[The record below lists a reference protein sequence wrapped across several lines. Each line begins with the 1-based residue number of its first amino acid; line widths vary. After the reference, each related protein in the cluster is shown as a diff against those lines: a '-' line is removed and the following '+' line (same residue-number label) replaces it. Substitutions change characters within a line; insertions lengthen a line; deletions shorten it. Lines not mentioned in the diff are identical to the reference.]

1 MNRPLFTTYLGLRF
15 RSLRN
20 RILAQHW
27 KRWVEIAVSLIILIG
42 VEWGGYLLFRSAFR
56 FLLGQGEIGQIILD
70 RLFNMG
76 WSVIFLLLIISNIIT
91 AFSTFYRS
99 PEVEYLFST
108 NLSYG
113 QIFRLKF
120 LDSLLFSSWAI
131 VLLGLPLILAYG
143 AVRELT
149 VASMLLLTIFGLPLL
164 LWLAGIT
171 ALLILLPLIRISGYI
186 RLRTSFVILA
196 LALCGFFLLY
206 RQFNQVDVVVA
217 GDVADLRY
225 LGRYLENLARQPF
238 QLIPSYWFTHC
249 FFMKAGDPS
258 NLMLF
263 GGLLVTTALLGW
275 ELLLAVVGRLYYGS
289 WQLLQSRHRILT
301 PAGQSQGK
309 LFGRLKHLPAR
320 TRALYLKDLAQFS
333 RTPQQWIQFLL
344 FILMIM
350 IYVLNLARIEY
361 NLHSAGE
368 FWRRLV
374 FVLNFGFSGFVLAS
388 LITRFVFPLISLE
401 GRNRWVLLAS
411 PVTMKQLLRQKFRL
425 SATLFFVLAE
435 LVALLSGILLKQTAV
450 MILISSILLLVMSV
464 TLTSISLGLGAVFP
478 LYHESNPMR
487 IVSGLGG
494 IIAILVSLAYL
505 GLMILAL
512 IWLTGFYYAGHYGP
526 VFWTLIFVMLL
537 VNALANYVSLNLG
550 YRALCRAVG

>member
-27 KRWVEIAVSLIILIG
+27 KRWVEIGVSVFILIG
-42 VEWGGYLLFRSAFR
+42 VEGGGYLLFRNAFR
-56 FLLGQGEIGQIILD
+56 FLIGQGEIGQIILD

-108 NLSYG
+108 SLSYR
-113 QIFRLKF
+113 QVFRLKF
-120 LDSLLFSSWAI
+120 LDNLVFSSWAI

-143 AVRELT
+143 AVHDLT
-149 VASMLLLTIFGLPLL
+149 ATALLLLSSFGLPLL

-171 ALLILLPLIRISGYI
+171 ALTILLPLIRISGYI

-206 RQFNQVDVVVA
+206 RQFNQTGVVVA
-217 GDVADLRY
+217 GDVANLRY
-225 LGRYLENLARQPF
+225 LGRYLENLGRQPF
-238 QLIPSYWFTHC
+238 QLIPSYWFTRC
-249 FFMKAGDPS
+249 FSLISGEPA
-258 NLMLF
+258 NLALY
-263 GGLLVTTALLGW
+263 GGLLVTTALLGR
-275 ELLLAVVGRLYYGS
+275 ELLLALVDRLYYGS

-301 PAGQSQGK
+301 PAGQSTGK
-309 LFGRLKHLPAR
+309 LFGRLKNMPSR

-411 PVTMKQLLRQKFRL
+411 PVTMKQLLRQKFHL

-450 MILISSILLLVMSV
+450 MILISSALLLVMSV

-505 GLMILAL
+505 GLMILTL
-512 IWLTGFYYAGHYGP
+512 VWLTGFYYTGNYGP
-526 VFWTLIFVMLL
+526 VFWILIFVMLL
-537 VNALANYVSLNLG
+537 VNALANYVSLKLG